1 MLKLAERGRA
11 LFFPY
16 AKLEAGGC
24 EPAQFRL
31 IPPPRFPPT
40 FSSEAAPPVPPQ
52 TFFQRKKGSRGE
64 GKKKKRD
71 KIGGWYAGGGKGV
84 TSFAAHPFLR
94 LINYKLIKLSLLV
107 SSFP

>member
-1 MLKLAERGRA
+1 MIKKRDSLY
-11 LFFPY
+11 FFRMKKKRDSLY
-16 AKLEAGGC
+16 F
-24 EPAQFRL
+24 FRM
-31 IPPPRFPPT
+31 
-40 FSSEAAPPVPPQ
+40 
-52 TFFQRKKGSRGE
+52 
-64 GKKKKRD
+64 KKKRD